1 MLSHIIRNNLVEL
14 FVYKRAISKLSNS
27 TLFNPE
33 YYLERYPDIKHS
45 GMSAIEHYVKHGIS
59 EYRRPS
65 SYAES
70 LSDSEII
77 SLLKK
82 AGLPKI
88 LLNNYPS
95 NNEALSDYRE
105 PKDYNGFVGDSSSL
119 LHELNTISSLDKN
132 QKQSLVQFLDDLFD
146 YNDYVNM
153 HKDLRDLSFDPK
165 LHYFKWGYIEQRL
178 PCSPDKIASK
188 INAAVSECYQDNS
201 SYLEYMQAKR
211 DNIINKKFIVTYH
224 SNGNFFFHEL
234 AEYIYGGLIE
244 AGYSAELCNEN
255 EISENFI
262 GHIIIVA
269 PHEYFVFQDG
279 KELYKKI
286 KSISPQRTYYV
297 TEQPQS
303 KFGINQMQYLFD
315 GSNVIDI
322 NLTNAIFTREYGILS
337 YFLPLGP
344 LKSDLELK
352 QINFNQYLNGI
363 FIDKNTRDYNVE
375 HEKVLSQRPI
385 DILYIANCVPRRASF
400 LAKNANVFNKFN
412 SFIFSPIWP
421 FPHKADSI
429 TTLDKNNSLALCQ
442 RSKILLNIHRDEFN
456 YFEWHRI
463 VLRGFRSG
471 NVVITEPSYP
481 VPGFVNGTHY
491 LEVPLDEIPDKI
503 EYLLNTT
510 EGTEL
515 CNSISRNARTAYK
528 TTYSLSQSLDRYY
541 KFCENI

>member
-1 MLSHIIRNNLVEL
+1 
-14 FVYKRAISKLSNS
+14 
-27 TLFNPE
+27 
-33 YYLERYPDIKHS
+33 
-45 GMSAIEHYVKHGIS
+45 
-59 EYRRPS
+59 
-65 SYAES
+65 
-70 LSDSEII
+70 
-77 SLLKK
+77 
-82 AGLPKI
+82 
-88 LLNNYPS
+88 
-95 NNEALSDYRE
+95 
-105 PKDYNGFVGDSSSL
+105 
-119 LHELNTISSLDKN
+119 
-132 QKQSLVQFLDDLFD
+132 
-146 YNDYVNM
+146 
-153 HKDLRDLSFDPK
+153 
-165 LHYFKWGYIEQRL
+165 
-178 PCSPDKIASK
+178 
-188 INAAVSECYQDNS
+188 
-201 SYLEYMQAKR
+201 
-211 DNIINKKFIVTYH
+211 
-224 SNGNFFFHEL
+224 
-234 AEYIYGGLIE
+234 
-244 AGYSAELCNEN
+244 
-255 EISENFI
+255 
-262 GHIIIVA
+262 
-269 PHEYFVFQDG
+269 
-279 KELYKKI
+279 
-286 KSISPQRTYYV
+286 
-297 TEQPQS
+297 
-303 KFGINQMQYLFD
+303 MQYLFD